1 MCRLMVLSIC
11 AIRNIVRF
19 VYSGLNTLLAP
30 CVAKEGSELNE
41 KATLRPHQAEA
52 LKKLKSGSILCGSV
66 GSGKSMVA
74 VAHYVAEH
82 PEANVFVIT
91 TAKKRDS
98 LDWNREF
105 ARFGVTTERSTLF
118 GALTVDSWNN
128 IHKYEDVKDAFFVFD
143 EQRLVG
149 SGGWVKSFLRIARSG
164 NAWILLSATPGDNWL
179 DYIPVFCAN
188 GFYKNRTEFKA
199 RHVVYKSYTKF
210 PAVDRYLEV
219 GKLVRLRNSILVQ
232 MPFERHTRRCTHV
245 IPVDFDEVLMKQAM
259 QKRWNPY
266 ENRPIRQS
274 SELHSVMR
282 RVVNSDPSRLEAL
295 KKVMEKSPRVIVFYN
310 FDYELDILRTIED
323 IEISEWNGHKH
334 QEIPKTDRWLYL
346 VQFMAAEAWEC
357 IETNTTFFW
366 SQDYSYKRTEQAYG
380 RIDRMNT
387 TFIDLHYYLPLS
399 NSYID
404 KAIRRSIREKR
415 DFNESE
421 MSVSL

>member
-1 MCRLMVLSIC
+1 LE
-11 AIRNIVRF
+11 
-19 VYSGLNTLLAP
+19 NTSFKL
-30 CVAKEGSELNE
+30 K
-41 KATLRPHQAEA
+41 PHQVEA
-52 LKKLKSGSILCGSV
+52 LKRLKSGSILCGGV

-74 VAHYVAEH
+74 VAHYVEQHWGKAIY
-82 PEANVFVIT
+82 VIT

-98 LDWNREF
+98 LDWKREF
-105 ARFGVTTERSTLF
+105 VRYGISTGPSTAGV
-118 GALTVDSWNN
+118 LTVDSWNN
-128 IHKYEDVKDAFFVFD
+128 IHKYEDVKDALFVFD

-164 NAWILLSATPGDNWL
+164 NSWILLSATPGDNWL

-199 RHVVYKSYTKF
+199 RHVVYKAYTKF

-232 MPFERHTRRCTHV
+232 MPFERHTRRHTHV
-245 IPVDFDEVLMKQAM
+245 IPVEHDEVLMKTVM
-259 QKRWNPY
+259 KNRWNPF

-274 SELHSVMR
+274 GELHSVMR
-282 RVVNSDPSRLEAL
+282 KVVNSDLSRLDAL
-295 KKVMEKSPRVIVFYN
+295 KTVMEKHPRVIIFYN
-310 FDYELDILRTIED
+310 FDYELEILRGVEG
-323 IEISEWNGHKH
+323 IEIAEWNGHRH

-346 VQFMAAEAWEC
+346 VQFMGAEAWEC
-357 IETNTTFFW
+357 IETNATLFW

-387 TFIDLHYYLPLS
+387 LFIDLHYYVLLS

-404 KAIRRSIREKR
+404 KAIRRSIREKK
-415 DFNESE
+415 DFNESD
-421 MSVSL
+421 MSVLS